1 MTIFLAEISSGIG
14 ICDIYIYFISLLMDS
29 NCYSLGIFVSDIAVC
44 ILTGV
49 MWGLINANDH

>member
-1 MTIFLAEISSGIG
+1 MAEISSGIG